1 MRIAILPVL
10 TVLLLPVS
18 AGAAS
23 VQDQGFFDSLNKP
36 GAVDAAVAPGLVTAS
51 RVDLIVAAL
60 EKAGFDV
67 SVAKSESGAPRITST
82 DADRPF
88 AIEFYGCNGGF
99 DCAYIQFVSAWDLPK
114 GIDAGKIAQWNGDHV
129 WGVATRDGDNDPVLG
144 LSVDLRGGVTP
155 VNFADTV
162 GLWADTL
169 DDFKGYIGWDKQ

>member
-1 MRIAILPVL
+1 MRTLALPML
-10 TVLLLPVS
+10 AALLLPV
-18 AGAAS
+18 AAQAAS

-36 GAVDAAVAPGLVTAS
+36 GAVDAAAAPGLITGS
-51 RVDLIVAAL
+51 RVDLIVATL

-67 SVAKSESGAPRITST
+67 TVAKGDSGAPRISST
-82 DADRPF
+82 DTDRPF

-99 DCAYIQFVSAWDLPK
+99 DCAYIQFVAAWDLPK
-114 GIDAGKIAQWNGDHV
+114 GIDAGKIAAWNGDHV

-169 DDFKGYIGWDKQ
+169 DDFKDYIGWGQQ

>member
-1 MRIAILPVL
+1 MRTIALP
-10 TVLLLPVS
+10 LLAALFLP
-18 AGAAS
+18 AAAQAAS

-36 GAVDAAVAPGLVTAS
+36 GAVDAAVAPGLITAS
-51 RVDLIVAAL
+51 RVDLIVAGL

-67 SVAKSESGAPRITST
+67 TVAKSDTGAPRITST

-88 AIEFYGCNGGF
+88 AVEFYGCNGAF
-99 DCAYIQFVSAWDLPK
+99 DCGYIQFVAAWDLPK
-114 GIDAGKIAQWNGDHV
+114 GIDAGKIERWNGDHV

-169 DDFKGYIGWDKQ
+169 DDFKGYIGWGQQ